1 MINPFDLEK
10 KRELLFEAEPADQ
23 LSHALEILSG
33 LPNLSAARA
42 DRPHTLEIR
51 YNLRDYTLEALEH
64 ALEQEG
70 FRLDH
75 SFLHN
80 VGRNVIYYCED
91 TTRHNMEI
99 PDHVTKKNE
108 KGIFIEKHGQHSH
121 KEHAGIPPD
130 LREYE

>member
-1 MINPFDLEK
+1 MISPFDLEK

-33 LPNLSAARA
+33 LPNLSAVRA
-42 DRPHTLEIR
+42 ANAHTLEIR
-51 YNLRDYTLEALEH
+51 YNLRDYTLEGLEH

-70 FRLDH
+70 FHLDH

-80 VGRNVIYYCED
+80 VGRNIIYYCED

-108 KGIFIEKHGQHSH
+108 KGIFVEKHGQHPH
-121 KEHAGIPPD
+121 KEHAGTPPD